1 MSIKKSF
8 NLLLVICGYILSRI
22 TRKVIHWGNPVSL
35 SIEPTNSCNLHCPEC
50 PSGQHI
56 LTREKGFI
64 TEDLFRRIISQ
75 LNKSIF
81 YLTFYFQGEPYLHPG
96 FTRMIK
102 IARSGNIFV
111 STSTNGH
118 YLGTENARSTVDS
131 GLNKLIVSLD
141 GTDQESY
148 SSYRAGGSFEKVTEG
163 IREVIRQKKKA
174 GSSKPCV
181 ILQFLVL
188 KTNEHQVREIKALGK
203 RLGVDA
209 VEIKKAQFY
218 DFENGNP
225 LMPVNPEYSRYAA
238 TETVSGEKHYRIRNN
253 MPNHC
258 FRMWSS
264 CVITWDGWVVPC
276 CFDKDATYRMGN
288 INVEPFEQI
297 WRNEKYRD
305 FRRKL
310 LHKRKSID
318 ICTNCTEGTGLSRI
332 I

>member
-1 MSIKKSF
+1 
-8 NLLLVICGYILSRI
+8 
-22 TRKVIHWGNPVSL
+22 
-35 SIEPTNSCNLHCPEC
+35 
-50 PSGQHI
+50 
-56 LTREKGFI
+56 
-64 TEDLFRRIISQ
+64 
-75 LNKSIF
+75 
-81 YLTFYFQGEPYLHPG
+81 
-96 FTRMIK
+96 MIK

-111 STSTNGH
+111 SISTNGH
-118 YLGTENARSTVDS
+118 YLDPETAGSTVDS

-163 IREVIRQKKKA
+163 IREIIRQKKKA
-174 GSSKPCV
+174 GSSKPRV

-225 LMPVNPEYSRYAA
+225 LMPVNPEYSRYSA